1 MKKIEFLELLKI
13 VKESKL
19 DTIKTKIICTDVEA
33 CPIGANNRCSFYMKT
48 YRLFDLFEHFKC
60 ISRNKSHFFKV
71 ISLSKDR
78 IYLPIKCVIDDHPC
92 TLIIDANIYMQ
103 YQLNL
108 FKKEK

>member
-19 DTIKTKIICTDVEA
+19 DTKKTKIICTDVET
-33 CPIGANNRCSFYMKT
+33 CPTGSDNGCSFYMKT
-48 YRLFDLFEHFKC
+48 YRLLDLFEHFKC
-60 ISRNKSHFFKV
+60 SRNKSHFFKV
-71 ISLSKDR
+71 ISLSKDK
-78 IYLPIKCVIDDHPC
+78 IYLPIKCVIDNHPC